1 MEAHLSPA
9 RISIQQLAV
18 LTKRY
23 KRSQRR
29 NGHHLHMELILLK
42 AFWKSKERVTRL
54 RVLFTQPTIH
64 MCRASSLFQK
74 ILYYRQGHSQ
84 EDFNILMLK
93 FQETAILL
101 N

>member
-1 MEAHLSPA
+1 MEAHSLPA
-9 RISIQQLAV
+9 HISIQQVAV

-42 AFWKSKERVTRL
+42 VFWKSKERVTHV
-54 RVLFTQPTIH
+54 RVLFTQPIIH
-64 MCRASSLFQK
+64 MCRVSLLFQK
-74 ILYYRQGHSQ
+74 ILYCHQELFQ

-93 FQETAILL
+93 FQETAIL
-101 N
+101 